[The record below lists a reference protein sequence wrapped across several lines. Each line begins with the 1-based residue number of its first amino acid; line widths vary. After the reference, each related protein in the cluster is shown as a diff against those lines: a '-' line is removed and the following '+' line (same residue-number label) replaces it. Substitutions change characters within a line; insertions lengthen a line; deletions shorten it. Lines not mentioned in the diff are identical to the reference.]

1 MTMKMKQA
9 TAMTLALL
17 AWLLLACYCPNFTTL
32 RIFQN
37 SIVPTAV
44 PFLLSLKSHPLTTQR
59 PLISQQQHAA
69 NSAATNTQE
78 FPSRAKFQATPALSN
93 LVVVLT
99 RPPGEEGTLRLDEVP
114 KFTS

>member
-1 MTMKMKQA
+1 MTMKQA

-17 AWLLLACYCPNFTTL
+17 ARLLLACDCPNFTTL
-32 RIFQN
+32 RTFQN
-37 SIVPTAV
+37 SVVPTAA
-44 PFLLSLKSHPLTTQR
+44 PFLLPLKSHPLATLR
-59 PLISQQQHAA
+59 RLISQQQHVT

-99 RPPGEEGTLRLDEVP
+99 PPPGVKGTLRLDEVL